1 MWVAEK
7 GLFRHGW
14 VEDMQPHPA
23 FFWGRANGWAI
34 LTLCEVLDVLPA
46 DHPQRPQLLDLLG
59 KHAAGLA
66 ALQHHSGFWHQ
77 LLDRNDTYLEASAT
91 AIYTYCLAHGVNKG
105 WLDAKAFGP
114 VALLGWQ
121 AVQSAVNGKGQV
133 EQVCVGTGMGFD
145 AAFYAHRPVH
155 VMAAH
160 GYGPTIWAGAEIIRL
175 LQSQHPKMNDSA
187 VHFYDQEVPTNEPIF
202 NYDGKI
208 RY

>member
-1 MWVAEK
+1 
-7 GLFRHGW
+7 
-14 VEDMQPHPA
+14 
-23 FFWGRANGWAI
+23 
-34 LTLCEVLDVLPA
+34 
-46 DHPQRPQLLDLLG
+46 
-59 KHAAGLA
+59 
-66 ALQHHSGFWHQ
+66 
-77 LLDRNDTYLEASAT
+77 
-91 AIYTYCLAHGVNKG
+91 
-105 WLDAKAFGP
+105 

-133 EQVCVGTGMGFD
+133 EQVCVGTGMAFD